1 MGHGLEFV
9 TVGDPGNPDAP
20 ADSSG
25 KRYGGVNYTYRI
37 GKYEVTYGQYL
48 EFLNA
53 KAKSDP
59 TGLYDPS
66 MMNDKVANGIARAG
80 SSGSYSYSL
89 LSEES
94 ADRPVTFVNFTD
106 AARFANWVNNGK
118 GDSSTEKGA
127 YTITTARL
135 KGAERKDGVIT
146 YIAEGRLDLQP
157 GDQITVGGLKGIGF
171 SVRSAI
177 EDVGLRNGDTLFSI
191 ANDYPDAIAQGRGK
205 VVAISANRSSDA
217 LVWIPSEDEWVKAA
231 YYSPTLNEGAGGYYT
246 WATQSNEYPGN
257 SVGSSPNQA
266 NIPSMDYSS
275 FANTPLNPNI
285 SPSVGPN
292 LLTTVGAFT
301 GSPSHYGTFDQDG
314 NVTEWTE
321 TIYDK
326 SALFGNW
333 NRSVNATRSKH
344 GAMYYSGTPGSSR
357 RDDGLMPN
365 DIGYG
370 TGFRLAA
377 APLANSNALAPS
389 TALESDI
396 KSHIEHI
403 HSARQRN
410 DEANSTAINSAKN
423 KKAGPAIF
431 GGPISADQ
439 EVWKTV
445 YPASGTARLVLNAD
459 QTAINYKFRIKGLDF
474 GELAGIGPITKATGD
489 DVNGM
494 HIHHSP
500 PGSVGD
506 PVIGII
512 NPNQDEDLRYQY
524 NDKTNYWTI
533 TGRWSKED
541 PSIASFDY
549 NLKEYLFQGLDY
561 LNIHNEDVALGVIRS
576 QFYPLNKAAKAG
588 YSSKNSSLLA
598 SKSETDGNLLPA
610 SSCAPSHCW
619 NPAHSDPF
627 GVEANPLQTNPSN
640 HLI

>member
-1 MGHGLEFV
+1 MSRDLEFV
-9 TVGDPGNPDAP
+9 TIGDPGNQDAP

-25 KRYGGVNYTYRI
+25 ERYGGVDYTYRI

-66 MMNDKVANGIARAG
+66 MMNDKVANGIAREG
-80 SSGSYSYSL
+80 SRGNYSYSL

-94 ADRPVTFVNFTD
+94 SDLPVTFVNFTD

-127 YTITTARL
+127 YSITTARL
-135 KGAERKDGVIT
+135 KGAGRKDGVTT
-146 YIAEGRLDLQP
+146 YIAAGRIGLQP
-157 GDQITVGGLKGIGF
+157 GDQITVDGLKGIGF
-171 SVRSAI
+171 SVRSTI
-177 EDVGLRNGDTLFSI
+177 EDVRFRNGDTLFSV
-191 ANDYPDAIAQGRGK
+191 ANDYPDAIAKGKGK

-217 LVWIPSEDEWVKAA
+217 LVWIPSEDEWAKAA
-231 YYSPTLNEGAGGYYT
+231 YYNPTLNNGSGGYYT

-257 SVGSSPNQA
+257 SIGDSPNQA
-266 NIPSMDYSS
+266 NIPSIDYSS

-292 LLTTVGAFT
+292 LLTPVGTFT
-301 GSPSHYGTFDQDG
+301 GSPSYYGTYDQDG

-333 NRSVNATRSKH
+333 NRSINATRSKH

-365 DIGYG
+365 DLGYG

-377 APLANSNALAPS
+377 AHLPTSNSLTSSNARENDPN
-389 TALESDI
+389 T
-396 KSHIEHI
+396 HIEHF
-403 HSARQRN
+403 HSPRTRN
-410 DEANSTAINSAKN
+410 DQADWAAIDSIKT
-423 KKAGPAIF
+423 KKSGRAIF
-431 GGPISADQ
+431 GGPITPEQ

-459 QTAINYKFRIKGLDF
+459 RTAISYKFRITGLDF
-474 GELAGIGPITKATGD
+474 GELAGIGPITKETGD

-494 HIHHSP
+494 HIHHNP
-500 PGSVGD
+500 AGTVGD

-512 NPNQDEDLRYQY
+512 NPNQDEDLRFRY
-524 NDKTNYWTI
+524 NKNTDYWTI
-533 TGRWSKED
+533 TGTWTRED
-541 PSIASFDY
+541 PSVVSFDY
-549 NLKEYLFQGLDY
+549 NLKEYLFQGLNY
-561 LNIHNEDVALGVIRS
+561 LNIHNEDVPLGVIRS
-576 QFYPLNKAAKAG
+576 QFYPLNKVAKAG
-588 YSSKNSSLLA
+588 YSSNNPSSQLTKPDIIGDL
-598 SKSETDGNLLPA
+598 TPTPY
-610 SSCAPSHCW
+610 CTPSLSGHQ
-619 NPAHSDPF
+619 AHFDLF
-627 GVEANPLQTNPSN
+627 GLEAHPLQANIGN
-640 HLI
+640 HCL